1 MAIGSTAMCDSFKVD
16 ILSGGHNF
24 NTTNRSLTL
33 NTQDVFKIALF
44 TSASVISNTTANYSA
59 ATNEVASGGGYATGG
74 LTTGSTWSITQIPTN
89 GGSSATVAYINFSNA
104 QWTAATFAADG
115 ALIYNNTNA
124 GKTVAVLNFGGTK
137 TVSSGTFTIQMPT
150 AGTGSSILQIA

>member
-24 NTTNRSLTL
+24 NTTNRALTL
-33 NTQDVFKIALF
+33 NTQDIFKIALF
-44 TSASVISNTTANYSA
+44 TSTSVISNTTATYGA
-59 ATNEVASGGGYATGG
+59 ATNEVASGGGYTTGG
-74 LTTGSTWSITQIPTN
+74 LATPGGWQVTQVPSN
-89 GGSSATVAYINFSNA
+89 GGSSNTVAYINFSNP

-124 GKTVAVLNFGGTK
+124 GRTVAVLNFGGTK